1 MSNISQFIPGGNSIK
16 LWASGVSVAK
26 WETVKSPLDG
36 ELYTR
41 KTATGSGTV
50 DPADDITNYFA
61 ASFER
66 CGAMLVKPTASFLGN
81 GGQANNSSYAYGI
94 PRVQPG
100 TISIGTRTMI
110 YSQTGRG
117 ALTFLGLYSYPGTR
131 TWRVEVII
139 DGRSVHDASY
149 SSTATNSVCTLI
161 GNVVSGIVPG
171 GSAVSQE
178 GFGYQDSL
186 GPLFRRS
193 LQIYVTPTTSNII
206 AADAFAIATRSEA

>member
-1 MSNISQFIPGGNSIK
+1 MSELSRFIGGAGGVK
-16 LWASGVSVAK
+16 LWTSGLSVKK

-41 KTATGSGTV
+41 KTATGSGTT

-66 CGAMLVKPTASFLGN
+66 CGAMLAKPTASFLNN
-81 GGQANNSSYAYGI
+81 GGTASNLSYAYGI

-100 TISIGTRTMI
+100 VVAINTRTLI

-117 ALTFLGLYSYPGTR
+117 ALTFLGLYASAAR
-131 TWRVEVII
+131 TLRVEVII

-149 SSTATNSVCTLI
+149 SSTSINQVRTLL
-161 GNVVSGIVPG
+161 GNVVSGAVPG
-171 GSAVSQE
+171 GSGVSQE

-193 LQIYVTPTTSNII
+193 LQIYVTPTTGNI
-206 AADAFAIATRSEA
+206 AADDAFAIATRSEA